1 MKTVHRPPTVS
12 LAAEVTSPDL
22 TAVHDGGWTYG
33 AIAQLYK
40 KVNQHLL
47 YFFPGSGTKTIQERV
62 PRSAVKIE
70 SGHPGM
76 WPANADVESTLG
88 FVQKAEERQSSMRYT
103 GFLSKSSEEV
113 ADKIADRT
121 ITENSMVVVVMTRV
135 PKSVDIQ
142 AVPEVSRE
150 FVSLDKDGNAT
161 VTGVKEYRWETVGLV
176 PGSSQD
182 INAITS
188 PPTMV
193 GSVAGL
199 SVASAPWDATV
210 ALSSLR
216 SWGGE
221 NLVKLSRAYLAEW
234 YGPDGEL
241 VLAGLVAS
249 PDEAGALVVNA
260 FSMPA
265 AMRDVEAKL
274 ACSGMAEGARGL
286 TLAAARRQA
295 QECLSRLHKSLTA
308 ALDDGKPQPGAAG
321 IASGPVES
329 IALATADDDD
339 PITATATSHEPAGPA
354 TPPTVGSEETDK
366 RLVTIAHQDLNRRLD
381 AAKVRYQQVADESA
395 TTGGGSPE
403 EGIASRS

>member
-1 MKTVHRPPTVS
+1 MKTVQRPPTVS
-12 LAAEVTSPDL
+12 LAVEITSPDL
-22 TAVHDGGWTYG
+22 TKVHGGGWTYG

-40 KVNQHLL
+40 RVNQHLL

-76 WPANADVESTLG
+76 WPANADVASTIG
-88 FVQKAEERQSSMRYT
+88 FVQTAEERQSSMRYT
-103 GFLSKSSEEV
+103 GFLSKSSEEA

-142 AVPEVSRE
+142 SVPEVSRE

-182 INAITS
+182 FNAIIS

-199 SVASAPWDATV
+199 SVGSSPWDTSV

-216 SWGGE
+216 RWGGE
-221 NLVKLSRAYLAEW
+221 NPVKLSQAYLAQW
-234 YGPDGEL
+234 YDEDGEL
-241 VLAGLVAS
+241 ILAGQVAT
-249 PDEAGALVVNA
+249 PAIDGQLVVNVDSIPSA
-260 FSMPA
+260 FADLM
-265 AMRDVEAKL
+265 VKL
-274 ACSGMAEGARGL
+274 GASPL
-286 TLAAARRQA
+286 PAAARQATVAAAEKQA
-295 QECLSRLHKSLTA
+295 QECAQRLASSLTTIISG
-308 ALDDGKPQPGAAG
+308 GKSQSGATEP
-321 IASGPVES
+321 ASGHAKS
-329 IALATADDDD
+329 IAMATAEDD
-339 PITATATSHEPAGPA
+339 PITATATSQEPAGPA
-354 TPPTVGSEETDK
+354 EPPTVGSTETDK
-366 RLVTIAHQDLNRRLD
+366 SLVTIAHKNLMERQIRYP
-381 AAKVRYQQVADESA
+381 KVANVP
-395 TTGGGSPE
+395 TTAGGGSPE
-403 EGIASRS
+403 EGASGRR